1 MVEIIYRRN
10 ELHCTV
16 KVTIFNVWFQ
26 PILRSFG
33 QLSLRKE
40 RERDQPRMLKNH
52 LSFIEPR
59 NYSTENMDHIMDG
72 KCAVSDSQALSFY
85 PVEHLYKDSYNT
97 FEFFVLLQNSVTES
111 QYLQDKSSDK
121 HNIQLHIKLYMKVQL
136 GRKTRLHCVSV
147 RRTIMDVRDS

>member
-1 MVEIIYRRN
+1 MEGLRSIQDQNRPISKKKFWSIMVEIIYRRN

-33 QLSLRKE
+33 QLSLRK
-40 RERDQPRMLKNH
+40 ERDQPRMLKNH

-85 PVEHLYKDSYNT
+85 SVEPLYKDLYKAL
-97 FEFFVLLQNSVTES
+97 FKCFVSKILCN
-111 QYLQDKSSDK
+111 KK
-121 HNIQLHIKLYMKVQL
+121 KQLRWFI
-136 GRKTRLHCVSV
+136 
-147 RRTIMDVRDS
+147 